1 LQDPLK
7 KAKRDLEEPYRK
19 RLFEEKLKELPEYM
33 RVSWNTPAEQ
43 RTPGQKLN
51 ANQIERTLTF
61 SDEQL
66 RKVLTPEDLAKQTD
80 LAAKIKELDG
90 QRPKPFATARAIRE
104 SSREPQASH
113 FLFRGSPDAR
123 GSVMS
128 PGTLSA
134 ATPESGYVY
143 PKPPDSAN
151 SSWRRRG
158 LADWIASPENP
169 LTARVMVNR
178 LWQHH
183 FGEGIVRTSSNFGK
197 TGDRPSHPE
206 LLDWLALEFVSRG
219 WSLKSMHRLMMTS
232 DAYQMASD
240 DTAANVAIDPEN
252 RYFWRMSRQRMP
264 AEIVRDLTLAVSG
277 SLNRTVGGPAVYPF
291 IDPDL
296 FQSSTSR
303 TWPGKPDT
311 DPSTWRRSVYV
322 FSKRSIRYP
331 MFELFDQ
338 PDMVSSCDRRNR
350 STIATQALLLMNNA
364 FIIQEAKAFAARLR
378 RDAGADVGKQVDR
391 AYRLAL
397 ARPPTD
403 FERTKS
409 IAFIG
414 SGPRGL
420 DDFCQAIFSF
430 NEFIYRQ

>member
-1 LQDPLK
+1 
-7 KAKRDLEEPYRK
+7 
-19 RLFEEKLKELPEYM
+19 
-33 RVSWNTPAEQ
+33 
-43 RTPGQKLN
+43 
-51 ANQIERTLTF
+51 
-61 SDEQL
+61 
-66 RKVLTPEDLAKQTD
+66 
-80 LAAKIKELDG
+80 
-90 QRPKPFATARAIRE
+90 
-104 SSREPQASH
+104 
-113 FLFRGSPDAR
+113 
-123 GSVMS
+123 
-128 PGTLSA
+128 
-134 ATPESGYVY
+134 
-143 PKPPDSAN
+143 
-151 SSWRRRG
+151 
-158 LADWIASPENP
+158 
-169 LTARVMVNR
+169 
-178 LWQHH
+178 
-183 FGEGIVRTSSNFGK
+183 
-197 TGDRPSHPE
+197 
-206 LLDWLALEFVSRG
+206 
-219 WSLKSMHRLMMTS
+219 MHRLMMTS

-240 DTAANVAIDPEN
+240 DSPANVAIDPEN

-378 RDAGADVGKQVDR
+378 AEAGADVGKQVDR

-397 ARPPTD
+397 ARPPTE